1 MKREGLGEQVRENL
15 LGEGAK
21 RIAEETLLIVDIS
34 DISKKYAQKTETRL
48 GWNIR
53 MDAYAYELCV

>member
-21 RIAEETLLIVDIS
+21 RIAEKTLLIVDIS
-34 DISKKYAQKTETRL
+34 DISKKYAQKMEYPY
-48 GWNIR
+48 GCIR
-53 MDAYAYELCV
+53 I